1 MKKAILFILVLSFT
15 TVHSQDVIVKKD
27 GTSIQ
32 ANVEEIGI
40 DIIKYHKF
48 DNLKGPVYSINKK
61 DVVIVNFENG
71 TFELIESKVEENG
84 LLLLSLE
91 ETKDVI
97 VEYINN
103 YSFVY
108 LDENKK
114 YIASF
119 EDDLLRLTIVNENDK
134 KAKLNLLFDFY
145 NVYKFIEIDK
155 RTNAK
160 AYLNIYVSR
169 VYNKEKD
176 KRGKDKL
183 VLGIRGFN
191 EAKSLLKALKHFNV
205 LLKEN

>member
-1 MKKAILFILVLSFT
+1 MKTAILFVLVLSFF
-15 TVHSQDVIVKKD
+15 VAHSQDIIVKED

-32 ANVEEIGI
+32 AKVDEIGI
-40 DIIKYHKF
+40 DVIKYHKF

-71 TFELIESKVEENG
+71 TFELIKPNVEENG

-119 EDDLLRLTIVNENDK
+119 EDDLLRLIIVNENEK
-134 KAKLNLLFDFY
+134 KANYNLLFDFF
-145 NVYKFIEIDK
+145 NVYKFVEIDK

-176 KRGKDKL
+176 KRSKDKL

-205 LLKEN
+205 LLKGN